1 METIIENRMEQIG
14 NLVYPNQVPELT
26 TTKLR
31 ELPALRHTDQIRF
44 TGEVKVYHLQAS
56 PAQWELVKGVQVP
69 VWSFNG
75 QIPGPTI
82 RVKEGDL
89 VRITLENHLPATTS
103 IHWHGLHVPNDVDGV
118 GMLTEPGVAPGE
130 TKTYEFVANHAGTF
144 LYHSH
149 VDEIQQVDLGLYG
162 AFIIDPQEP
171 STLVHDRDYTLVM
184 SGWMVPESDSSPG
197 ETDAHAGHSASGSG
211 GPSQTNH
218 QNAEQGHQHN
228 YNYWTING
236 KAYPDTAP
244 LMVKK
249 GDKIRLRL
257 INISQDMHPM
267 HLHGHDFRVITL
279 DGHPV
284 EQPQILNTINVAP
297 GQTADIDFIAD
308 NPGSWLFHCHILH
321 HASNNMK
328 EPGGLIA
335 IVQYE
340 GIPAPTQ
347 QVHH

>member
-1 METIIENRMEQIG
+1 MENLVEKRNEQTG
-14 NLVYPNQVPELT
+14 ELVYPHQLPELT

-31 ELPALRHTDQIRF
+31 ELPVLPHTEQICL
-44 TGEVKVYHLQAS
+44 TGEVKEYDLQAI
-56 PAQWELVKGVQVP
+56 PVQWELVEGIRVQ

-89 VRITLENHLPATTS
+89 VRINLENRLPATTS
-103 IHWHGLHVPNDVDGV
+103 IHWHGLHVPNNVDGV

-130 TKTYEFVANHAGTF
+130 SKIYEFVANHAGTF

-171 STLVHDRDYTLVM
+171 STMEHDRDYTMVM
-184 SGWMVPESDSSPG
+184 SGWMVPENDSSPG
-197 ETDAHAGHSASGSG
+197 GTAHAGHSASSSG
-211 GPSQTNH
+211 GS
-218 QNAEQGHQHN
+218 EEGHQHN

-236 KAYPDTAP
+236 KAYPDTSP

-249 GDKIRLRL
+249 GDKVRLRL

-267 HLHGHDFRVITL
+267 HLHGHDFRVIAL

-284 EQPQILNTINVAP
+284 EHPQILNTINVAP
-297 GQTADIDFIAD
+297 GQTADIDFIAN
-308 NPGSWLFHCHILH
+308 NPGIWLFHCHILH
-321 HASNNMK
+321 HASNNTK
-328 EPGGLIA
+328 EPGGLTA
-335 IVQYE
+335 VVQYE
-340 GIPAPTQ
+340 GIPAATQ